1 MPLWNRFFERGKYT
15 MVAQPLNFTSI
26 KNASTSPDPMAAIQ
40 EKVQACMQC
49 GTCTGSCANAFA
61 MDLTPRQLW
70 RLVQLGQK
78 EDIFN
83 SKTFYLCSACYY
95 CTLRCPRGLPLTETI
110 SALKRLAAAE
120 GIRRYRQSSNFYRTF
135 MDTVRRYGR
144 LREMEFM
151 NRYFLSMKNP
161 LFPLNVCRH
170 GAKAHEKKKS
180 SLSRHRSCSVK
191 GGSTGSFKR
200 LKSWRE
206 NHEIYLLSGLLP
218 RGNRP

>member
-1 MPLWNRFFERGKYT
+1 MT
-15 MVAQPLNFTSI
+15 AQQLNL
-26 KNASTSPDPMAAIQ
+26 ASVEPEPNSPGPMAAIQ

-49 GTCTGSCANAFA
+49 GTCTGSCANSFA

-70 RLVQLGQK
+70 RMVQLGQK

-120 GIRRYRQSSNFYRTF
+120 NIKKYKQSSNFYRTF

-144 LREMEFM
+144 VREMEFM

-161 LFPLNVCRH
+161 FFPLSFVPMGLKLMKKRKVPLEMPRLF
-170 GAKAHEKKKS
+170 GKGRFDRLFEKVEELEAKS
-180 SLSRHRSCSVK
+180 
-191 GGSTGSFKR
+191 
-200 LKSWRE
+200 
-206 NHEIYLLSGLLP
+206 
-218 RGNRP
+218 

>member
-1 MPLWNRFFERGKYT
+1 MT
-15 MVAQPLNFTSI
+15 AQQLDLANYETDTTSS
-26 KNASTSPDPMAAIQ
+26 KSMEAIQ

-61 MDLTPRQLW
+61 MDLTPRQMW

-78 EDIFN
+78 EDIFS

-120 GIRRYRQSSNFYRTF
+120 NIQKYKQSSNFYRTF
-135 MDTVRRYGR
+135 METVRRYGR
-144 LREMEFM
+144 IREMEFM

-161 LFPLNVCRH
+161 LFPLSFASM
-170 GAKAHEKKKS
+170 GLKLMKKRKVPLEIPKLFGEGRFDRLFRKVEELEGKS
-180 SLSRHRSCSVK
+180 
-191 GGSTGSFKR
+191 
-200 LKSWRE
+200 
-206 NHEIYLLSGLLP
+206 
-218 RGNRP
+218 

>member
-1 MPLWNRFFERGKYT
+1 MPLWNRFFEGGEYAMT
-15 MVAQPLNFTSI
+15 AQPLNFTSH
-26 KNASTSPDPMAAIQ
+26 KNESTTPDPMAAIQ

-49 GTCTGSCANAFA
+49 GTCTGSCANSFA

-78 EDIFN
+78 EDIFH

-120 GIRRYRQSSNFYRTF
+120 GIQRYRQSSNFYRTF

-161 LFPLNVCRH
+161 FFPLSFLPMGLKLMKKRKVPLQAPRLF
-170 GAKAHEKKKS
+170 GEGRFDRLFQKVGELEAKS
-180 SLSRHRSCSVK
+180 
-191 GGSTGSFKR
+191 
-200 LKSWRE
+200 
-206 NHEIYLLSGLLP
+206 
-218 RGNRP
+218 